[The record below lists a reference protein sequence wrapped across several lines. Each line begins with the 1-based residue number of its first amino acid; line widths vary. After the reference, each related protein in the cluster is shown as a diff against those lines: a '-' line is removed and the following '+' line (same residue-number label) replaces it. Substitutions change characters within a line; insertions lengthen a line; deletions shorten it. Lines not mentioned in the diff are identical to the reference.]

1 MKQNYTAEIEGRPET
16 RVEADYNVTGD
27 EMTTHR
33 DLAERAVISAAM
45 ILAEEKSDGWEG
57 GKANHEWLA
66 DTEAGVKSH
75 IIRADL
81 KGKAWGEIWI
91 GTVTV
96 DGKRFNVY
104 VR

>member
-16 RVEADYNVTGD
+16 RVEADYNVTGG
-27 EMTTHR
+27 ETTTHR
-33 DLAERAVISAAM
+33 DLAKRAAISAAM
-45 ILAEEKSDGWEG
+45 TLAEAKADGWEG
-57 GKANHEWLA
+57 GEGKDEYLA

-81 KGKAWGEIWI
+81 KGKAWGESWT

-96 DGKRFNVY
+96 DGKRYNIY